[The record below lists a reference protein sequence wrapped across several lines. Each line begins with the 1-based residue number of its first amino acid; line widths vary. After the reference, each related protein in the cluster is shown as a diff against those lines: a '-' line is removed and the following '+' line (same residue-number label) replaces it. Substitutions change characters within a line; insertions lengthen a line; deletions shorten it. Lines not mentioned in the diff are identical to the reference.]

1 MRVAAAN
8 HQELVV
14 EILPPRDLCLT
25 WAGSSD
31 RVSQKQHL
39 LNQQIHQHY
48 LTTPD
53 TWLLYLGGSQDRIA
67 LSPTLDFF
75 RSFSRSFLDTVAQYP
90 EIEAVRHC
98 ADLACDPE
106 QLTRFADAA
115 PLMIGREYLTQ
126 NMLVHIWGQLTH
138 AFVQGIQAY
147 PGSVTD
153 FFQEL
158 CPHIH
163 LAGRVYFH
171 LVENREDG
179 YPFQF
184 LATYATGEQNGGPQ
198 KHRPLHHA
206 LEEYAGESLLELLT
220 TVTLAAK
227 QSPMIKGLMDT
238 GDLFHHLAWDSHEA
252 YEFLQ
257 QVTLFETCGIICRIP
272 DWWKNK
278 RPAVRL
284 SVSMGTLQ
292 PPHVGMDALLD
303 FNAHLMIGDDP
314 VTPEEAAA
322 ILSQSAGLAWIKNRW
337 VEVDTKRL
345 EQVLAAYERAM
356 EMVDAGAL
364 TIKDAL
370 LLQLH
375 PERFQ
380 LTQNE
385 TDLSIVH
392 GDWLKTVV
400 EQLSNPERVRP
411 AIAPKT
417 FRAVLR
423 PYQQVGLNWL
433 SFLDSLK
440 FGAFLADD
448 MGLGKTLQVLGMLSL
463 FQKREPD
470 RMSLL
475 IVPASLI
482 ANWEQEIHRF
492 LPGLSYAVAHP
503 GSADTGMT
511 KASPPPEREK
521 FDLII
526 TTYAMAQRI
535 PWMEKIQWRC
545 IILDEAQ
552 AIKNPS
558 TKQTKC
564 VKKLSAE
571 TRIIMTGT
579 PIENSLSDLWSL
591 FDFLNPGFLGSAAAF
606 KTFASGL
613 KKDPSGYLRLKKIIS
628 PYILRRM
635 KTDPAIAPDLP
646 AKVEMKT
653 FPELSRHQ
661 VVLYTDFVGQLKK
674 RLASADQGIER
685 KGLILASLVKFK
697 QICNHPDQYLGTGG
711 FDPEE
716 SGKFIRLRE
725 LCETIYAKRERV
737 LVFTQFKEMIPP
749 LVTFM
754 AEIFQRQGCCL
765 HGSMTIKKR
774 KEAVEQ
780 FQGSDYTPFMVLS
793 IKAGG
798 VGLNLTRANHV
809 IHFDRWWNPAV
820 ENQATDRAFRIGQQ
834 KGVLVHKFITKGTI
848 EDHIDAMIES
858 KKELAEAVI
867 PDTTGGWITE
877 LDDKK
882 LLEMFSLRL

>member
-1 MRVAAAN
+1 MAAKN
-8 HQELVV
+8 YQELVV
-14 EILPPRDLCLT
+14 EILPPQDLCLT
-25 WAGSSD
+25 WESSSE

-39 LNQQIHQHY
+39 LDQSIHDHY
-48 LTTPD
+48 VKTPD

-67 LSPTLDFF
+67 LSASLDFF
-75 RSFSRSFLDTVAQYP
+75 RSLSRTFLDTVARYP
-90 EIEAVRHC
+90 EIEAVRHR
-98 ADLACDPE
+98 ADLVCDPE
-106 QLTRFADAA
+106 TINRFVDAA
-115 PLMIGREYLTQ
+115 PLMIGREYLTRDL
-126 NMLVHIWGQLTH
+126 LVHIWEQLTQ

-153 FFQEL
+153 FFKNL

-171 LVENREDG
+171 LVENKEND

-184 LATYATGEQNGGPQ
+184 LATYAAGDKDGSPK

-227 QSPMIKGLMDT
+227 QSPMIKDLMDT
-238 GDLFHHLAWDSHEA
+238 GDLFHHLAWDSQEA
-252 YEFLQ
+252 YEFLR
-257 QVTLFETCGIICRIP
+257 QVPHFETCGIICRIP
-272 DWWKNK
+272 DWWKNQ

-284 SVSMGTLQ
+284 SISMGNLA
-292 PPHVGMDALLD
+292 PSHVGMDALLD
-303 FNAHLMIGDDP
+303 FNALLMIGDDP
-314 VTPEEAAA
+314 ITPEEATA

-337 VEVDTKRL
+337 VEVDTQRL
-345 EQVLAAYERAM
+345 EQVLAAYEQAM
-356 EMVDAGAL
+356 EMVEEGAL
-364 TIKDAL
+364 TLKEAL

-380 LTQNE
+380 LTENL
-385 TDLSIVH
+385 TDLSFAH
-392 GDWLKTVV
+392 GDRLNTVV
-400 EQLSNPERVRP
+400 KQLSNPEQVRT
-411 AIAPKT
+411 ATAPKAL
-417 FRAVLR
+417 RATLR

-433 SFLDSLK
+433 SFLDSMK
-440 FGAFLADD
+440 FGACLADD

-470 RMSLL
+470 SMSLL

-482 ANWEQEIHRF
+482 ANWEQEIQRF
-492 LPGLSYAVAHP
+492 LPGLAYAVAHP
-503 GSADTGMT
+503 GSADTGL
-511 KASPPPEREK
+511 KKGSRPPDPGR

-526 TTYAMAQRI
+526 TTYAMAQRV
-535 PWMEKIQWRC
+535 PWMEKIHWRS

-558 TKQTKC
+558 TKQTRC
-564 VKKLSAE
+564 VKKLMAD

-591 FDFLNPGFLGSAAAF
+591 FDFLNPGFLGSAKAF
-606 KTFASGL
+606 KTFAAGL

-661 VVLYTDFVGQLKK
+661 IVLYTDFVGQLKK
-674 RLASADQGIER
+674 RLARADKGIER
-685 KGLILASLVKFK
+685 KGLILTSLIKFK

-749 LVTFM
+749 LVAFM
-754 AEIFQRQGCCL
+754 AEIFHRQGCFL
-765 HGSMTIKKR
+765 HGSMNVKKR
-774 KEAVEQ
+774 KAAVEQ

-820 ENQATDRAFRIGQQ
+820 ENQATDRAFLIGQK

-848 EDHIDAMIES
+848 EDHIDDMIES
-858 KKELAEAVI
+858 KKEMAQAVI

-877 LDDKK
+877 FDDKK